1 MNLLYLVHRLPFPPN
16 KGDKVRS
23 YHLLKHLSRSH
34 QVFLGTFVDDVED
47 EQYIPTVK
55 KWCADSCF
63 VSLNPKFSMLRS
75 LVGFG
80 TGEALGLR
88 YYRSEH
94 MQSWVNQK
102 IEENNID
109 AVIVFSSVMA
119 QFLEYLPPSKTPPV
133 VTDFVDVD
141 SSKWSQYSQK
151 RRWPASWVYARE
163 GQKLLAYEKCVAA
176 KSMVS
181 IFATENE
188 AELFRGLAPE
198 SAQRV
203 MAVDNG
209 VDSEFYSPS
218 NEYLSPYFTQST
230 VADSKVIAFTG
241 AMDYWPNVDAVCWF
255 ANDTMPRLRSLF
267 PGIRFFIVGRKPA
280 AAVSALAS
288 SDVIVTGTVEDVR
301 PYIQHADV
309 IVAPLRVARGIQNKV
324 LEAMAMARPVVAS
337 KSCLSVIRGADGIDF
352 VGAESPSEFVDAIS
366 SIFSDALYAADLGK
380 HARRTVL
387 AEYSWVAQLSKIDD
401 KLQKAVTV

>member
-23 YHLLKHLSRSH
+23 YHLLRHLSDAH
-34 QVFLGTFVDDVED
+34 QVFLGTFVDDLED
-47 EQYIPTVK
+47 EQFIPTVR
-55 KWCADSCF
+55 KWCVDSCF
-63 VSLNPKFSMLRS
+63 VRLNPKLSTLRS
-75 LVGFG
+75 LIAFG

-88 YYRSEH
+88 YYRSEQ
-94 MQSWVNQK
+94 MREWVKQK
-102 IEENNID
+102 IEENRID

-119 QFLEYLPPSKTPPV
+119 QFLEQMLPAKIPPV
-133 VTDFVDVD
+133 VIDFVDVD

-163 GQKLLAYEKCVAA
+163 GQKLLAFEKSVAA
-176 KSMVS
+176 KSIVS

-198 SAQRV
+198 SAKHV

-209 VDSEFYSPS
+209 VDSEVYSPS
-218 NEYLSPYFTQST
+218 KGHVSPYIAQDT
-230 VADSKVIAFTG
+230 VAISRVIAFTG

-255 ANDTMPRLRSLF
+255 ANDMMPRLRSLF
-267 PGIRFFIVGRKPA
+267 PGVRFFIVGRKPA
-280 AAVSALAS
+280 AAVSALATD
-288 SDVIVTGTVEDVR
+288 DVIVTGTVDDVR

-352 VGAESPSEFVDAIS
+352 VGAESPGEFVDAIS
-366 SIFSDALYAADLGK
+366 SIFSDTVRATQMGE
-380 HARRTVL
+380 HARKTVL
-387 AEYSWVAQLSKIDD
+387 AEYSWDAQLSKLDD
-401 KLQKAVTV
+401 KLSKAVLV